1 MIRRLPIDSDA
12 GTSFET
18 ARVAI
23 DRGMADVLT
32 ALDNAIDDD
41 AALGRVYAGLA
52 RKSTAAQ
59 PAASAARW
67 RRPAPSRR
75 RQALRCVAAI
85 AAAALAAGTVALR
98 AIGVPE
104 PEWSHGDQTIS
115 VSQASYLPVRD
126 IAAPIRMGLR
136 QVQLAEAVTPVSH
149 YAAA

>member
-1 MIRRLPIDSDA
+1 MIRRLPADSDG

-18 ARVAI
+18 AHVAI
-23 DRGMADVLT
+23 DRGMADVLI
-32 ALDNAIDDD
+32 ALDNVIDDD
-41 AALGRVYAGLA
+41 AALERVYAALA
-52 RKSTAAQ
+52 RKSPAAQ
-59 PAASAARW
+59 PARW

-104 PEWSHGDQTIS
+104 PEWSHGDQAIS
-115 VSQASYLPVRD
+115 VSQLSYLAVRD
-126 IAAPIRMGLR
+126 AAPIRLGLR
-136 QVQLAEAVTPVSH
+136 QVPLAEVAPVSH